1 MPPKIAN
8 ARETIMNFGRE
19 QLLKKGPGFSV
30 AGLMDECGMATGTFY
45 SYFHSKDDL
54 LLQLVEEDWNKIVA
68 DLDAIVGPALSQ
80 RGKAE
85 FIFDR
90 LRIFANTYKFAQMK
104 MAMRMPL
111 KYYLQHQARAMKKM
125 TDKIQEILE
134 DDARAGRVA
143 LHVPTDKAAKMI
155 MAVCLAVG
163 RDPELSFSDLWYF
176 MHVREQ

>member
-1 MPPKIAN
+1 
-8 ARETIMNFGRE
+8 
-19 QLLKKGPGFSV
+19 
-30 AGLMDECGMATGTFY
+30 
-45 SYFHSKDDL
+45 
-54 LLQLVEEDWNKIVA
+54 
-68 DLDAIVGPALSQ
+68 
-80 RGKAE
+80 
-85 FIFDR
+85 
-90 LRIFANTYKFAQMK
+90 MK